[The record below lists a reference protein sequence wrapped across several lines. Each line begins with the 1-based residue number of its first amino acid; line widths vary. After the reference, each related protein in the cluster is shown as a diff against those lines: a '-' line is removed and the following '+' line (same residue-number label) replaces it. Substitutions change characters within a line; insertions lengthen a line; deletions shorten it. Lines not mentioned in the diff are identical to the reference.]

1 MRYHPFLQLI
11 GYRPN
16 LEEMVSVTLAIL
28 SETTTFSS
36 VRSVRLLVE
45 GLFAHFFAS
54 YRHSYHTEDI
64 QWFLEL
70 ANKQE
75 NWRANPLEH
84 SQHHQPVT
92 ETEVCY

>member
-1 MRYHPFLQLI
+1 MRYPFFQLI
-11 GYRPN
+11 GCRPN
-16 LEEMVSVTLAIL
+16 LEEMVLVTLEIL
-28 SETTTFSS
+28 SETTTFSR

-45 GLFAHFFAS
+45 GLFAHFFS
-54 YRHSYHTEDI
+54 MYRHGYHTEDI

-75 NWRANPLEH
+75 NWKVDPLEH

-92 ETEVCY
+92 ETEV